1 MQLCVEEQF
10 FAISQTYFLYIFSTF
25 FTFFTKKICKYQ
37 NNSLLL
43 HILKVVYPAGT
54 QVKSLKFNNG
64 DFSMPAFSPFH
75 KKGGNIS
82 YYEYI
87 CN

>member
-1 MQLCVEEQF
+1 LCG
-10 FAISQTYFLYIFSTF
+10 Y
-25 FTFFTKKICKYQ
+25 
-37 NNSLLL
+37 
-43 HILKVVYPAGT
+43 LKVVLNYLCTFKIVVYPIGT

-75 KKGGNIS
+75 KKGGIIS